1 MDFGHAAL
9 TDATRGHLHSR
20 VPRIQRGAE
29 NPPARQPSLIS
40 ERHSTVQGPDAA
52 FAAHFVVALKADDG
66 LPNLTGTHDTNSRC
80 RVRQSGG
87 PYMPSFR
94 GKPACSCL
102 VAWLVAYERELLR
115 LGVIKHNLDVYQL
128 RGTASA
134 SAGTHSQGGAF
145 DLGQFSTEALKVA
158 RQMGADAD
166 WHRTPAQGFI
176 HHAHGVLRGCPH
188 NTPARYQ
195 IAAVDAGY
203 NGLGNQGHGGK
214 DDGPRPLS
222 GRTWDQGIKW
232 AAAQGKTPVV
242 PPKKTVTIKDP
253 RITESSW
260 LALSVKF
267 PGKYAY
273 TGNDE
278 AGFLYTIDLD
288 NGNTVGTFALGS
300 MKLVD
305 PESGDCHNGSLW
317 VADIGD
323 NDATRPYVNL
333 YALAEPGSGNKGPV
347 PVERYRVRYSN
358 GPRNAEAFFIHP
370 HTGHRYIITKQAS
383 GELYRNDLGTLDQST
398 VGTFRLVGRKLPAY
412 VTEAKFTPDARFVLA
427 RQKGQPTTVTVLDGD
442 TFKVLE
448 RIPVASVHQPESL
461 DTDGISVWFGSEGSK
476 SPLVREPLPAK
487 YRSQP

>member
-1 MDFGHAAL
+1 
-9 TDATRGHLHSR
+9 
-20 VPRIQRGAE
+20 
-29 NPPARQPSLIS
+29 
-40 ERHSTVQGPDAA
+40 
-52 FAAHFVVALKADDG
+52 
-66 LPNLTGTHDTNSRC
+66 
-80 RVRQSGG
+80 
-87 PYMPSFR
+87 MPFFR

-115 LGVIKHNLDVYQL
+115 RGLIKYNLDVYQL
-128 RGTASA
+128 IGGAGA
-134 SAGTHSQGGAF
+134 SAGTHRTGGAF

-166 WHRTPAQGFI
+166 WHRTPNQGFI

-188 NTPARYQ
+188 NGPARYQ
-195 IAAVDAGY
+195 ITAVDAGY
-203 NGLGNQGHGGK
+203 NGLGLNGHGGR

-232 AAAQGKTPVV
+232 AAAQGTTPVN
-242 PPKKTVTIKDP
+242 PAAKTVTLSDP
-253 RITESSW
+253 HITESSW
-260 LALSVKF
+260 LALSTKF

-288 NGNTVGTFALGS
+288 NGKTVGTFALGS

-323 NDATRPYVNL
+323 NDSTRPYVNL

-347 PVERYRVRYSN
+347 PVERYRVKYDH

-370 HTGHRYIITKQAS
+370 VTGHRYIITKQAS
-383 GELYRNDLGTLDQST
+383 GELYRNDKGTLNQST

-412 VTEAKFTPDARFVLA
+412 VTEAKFTPDGRFVLC
-427 RQKGQPTTVTVLDGD
+427 RQKGQPNTVTVLDGD
-442 TFKVLE
+442 TFRTLPPFTV
-448 RIPVASVHQPESL
+448 PSVKQPESL
-461 DTDGISVWFGSEGSK
+461 DTDGTYVWFGSEGK
-476 SPLVREPLPAK
+476 DSPLVRFPLPEK
-487 YRSQP
+487 YRSTT